1 MHVVN
6 NLDREKS
13 IEEQIE
19 SLAVATNLMYPK
31 QEDFH
36 YKYSECDEWQRG
48 VLLGMAI
55 AADQID
61 TLWANKEVLE
71 GNNEPGVVQQVR
83 EDYQEQALTEAQDWI
98 IMHMCEMLI
107 SFGDDNACK
116 EE

>member
-1 MHVVN
+1 MHIKN
-6 NLDREKS
+6 NLDMEKS

-19 SLAVATNLMYPK
+19 TFACATNLMYPK
-31 QEDFH
+31 PEDFH

-71 GNNEPGVVQQVR
+71 GNNEPKVVMKAR
-83 EDYQEQALTEAQDWI
+83 EDYQERALAEAQDWI
-98 IMHMCEMLI
+98 IMQMCETLI